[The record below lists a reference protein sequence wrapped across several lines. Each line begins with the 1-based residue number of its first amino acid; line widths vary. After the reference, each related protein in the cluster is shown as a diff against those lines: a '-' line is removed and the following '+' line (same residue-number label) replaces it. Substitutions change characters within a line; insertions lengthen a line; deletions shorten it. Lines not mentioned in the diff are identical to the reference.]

1 MNLPNLLTL
10 LRIFFVPLL
19 IAALVQD
26 DLQLQLGGVLIG
38 NELVALAIFLA
49 AALTDLLDGYL
60 ARRWDQ
66 ITTVGTLLDP
76 IADKLLVGAVIVAL
90 VWTGDAPVI
99 PAILIICRELLV
111 SGLREHLAENKVAL
125 PVTWLAK
132 WKTTIQ
138 MVALAVLILGPGGP
152 ELADGVTTLLIG
164 QILFWIAAILTLITG
179 WDYLRSGLRRSAGDD
194 DDVQEQT
201 SPAGRAP

>member
-1 MNLPNLLTL
+1 MKRLPNILTFG
-10 LRIFFVPLL
+10 R
-19 IAALVQD
+19 IAAVP
-26 DLQLQLGGVLIG
+26 VI
-38 NELVALAIFLA
+38 VALFFWPSEIARWLALILFVLA
-49 AALTDLLDGYL
+49 AVTDFLDGWL
-60 ARRWDQ
+60 ARRYDV
-66 ITTVGTLLDP
+66 TSPVGRLFDP

-99 PAILIICRELLV
+99 PAILIVCRELLV

-138 MVALAVLILGPGGP
+138 MVALAFLILGAGGP
-152 ELADGVTTLLIG
+152 ELSEGVTTLLIG

-179 WDYLRSGLRRSAGDD
+179 WDYLRTGLRRSAEDD